1 VPVSIFAGGAGC
13 QVAQFFASAQA
24 YPDITGDLLLKL
36 TTTCRLERSFA
47 VRNYDASFGEQ
58 QSELTFLLQEINSVA
73 IRLRQR
79 GRPVAGIPGEVPGA
93 EHAVLEII
101 RRSGALTVP
110 QIARERSTSRQNIQ
124 ILVDRL
130 AATGQV
136 ELANNPAHKRSV
148 LVQLTSGGKALLD
161 AGSSN
166 QKQLMAH
173 LGSVLSP
180 SEVGATIDV
189 LKRIQGLL
197 SSALE
202 MPLEARDADVGENS
216 RRRPLSVRE
225 EAQPTIPPPLED
237 EFPVN
242 LL

>member
-1 VPVSIFAGGAGC
+1 
-13 QVAQFFASAQA
+13 
-24 YPDITGDLLLKL
+24 
-36 TTTCRLERSFA
+36 
-47 VRNYDASFGEQ
+47 
-58 QSELTFLLQEINSVA
+58 
-73 IRLRQR
+73 
-79 GRPVAGIPGEVPGA
+79 
-93 EHAVLEII
+93 
-101 RRSGALTVP
+101 
-110 QIARERSTSRQNIQ
+110 
-124 ILVDRL
+124 
-130 AATGQV
+130 
-136 ELANNPAHKRSV
+136 
-148 LVQLTSGGKALLD
+148 
-161 AGSSN
+161 
-166 QKQLMAH
+166 